1 MDTLSLV
8 LHIEPKQMVKAQ
20 SICAKRMINNFLY
33 LNTLLSNTLFGSKSR
48 ITEWIVNKLLE
59 V

>member
-8 LHIEPKQMVKAQ
+8 LHIEPKQMVKAE
-20 SICAKRMINNFLY
+20 SICAKRKVNNFLY
-33 LNTLLSNTLFGSKSR
+33 LNALLSNTLSASKNA
-48 ITEWIVNKLLE
+48 ITEGIIYKLLE